1 MISKETFIKNVL
13 AIQQRFPTYREGGVG
28 SDGTCDCI
36 GLIMGAMYEAG
47 HKKYDMHSTNYFA
60 RYQMQNLYAISR
72 PEHLFTGMIV
82 YKATE
87 DTSDLNAR
95 YQPGGRYYTGD
106 MLDYYHVGVV
116 LSANPLTIIHCT
128 SGGGVDGITTDHS
141 MGKWAFGGMLK
152 DINYGSADEP
162 ASEEETM
169 VPYKAKVT
177 APSGST
183 VNMRVRPN
191 PDAARLAK
199 VPIGDIVEVQT
210 EADGWARIDW
220 NGTIG
225 YMMSQYLLKVAFKPG
240 STESVENELMNDLVV
255 VRIPRSAAEALMRA
269 FTEVL

>member
-13 AIQQRFPTYREGGVG
+13 AIQQRYPTYREGGLG
-28 SDGTCDCI
+28 ADGTCDCI

-47 HKKYDMHSTNYFA
+47 VKKYDMHSSNYFA
-60 RYQMQNLYAISR
+60 RYQMQNLYAVSR
-72 PEHLFTGMIV
+72 PEHLFSGMIV

-106 MLDYYHVGVV
+106 ILDYYHVGVV

-183 VNMRVRPN
+183 VNMRVSPN
-191 PDAARLAK
+191 PDAARMAK
-199 VPIGDIVEVQT
+199 VPIGNIVEVQT
-210 EADGWARIDW
+210 EADGWARIAY
-220 NGTIG
+220 GYQVG
-225 YMMSQYLLKVAFKPG
+225 YMMSQYLLKVDFEPG
-240 STESVENELMNDLVV
+240 STESVVNALMDDLVTV
-255 VRIPRSAAEALMRA
+255 SIPRVAAEALLKA
-269 FTEVL
+269 FMEVL

>member
-1 MISKETFIKNVL
+1 MVTKQAFISNVL
-13 AIQQRFPTYREGGVG
+13 NIQQRFPTYREGGVG
-28 SDGTCDCI
+28 ADGTCDCI

-60 RYQMQNLYAISR
+60 RYQMQELYAVSR
-72 PEHLFTGMIV
+72 PEHLFSGMIV

-87 DTSDLNAR
+87 DIGNLNAR

-116 LSANPLTIIHCT
+116 LSASPLSIIHCT
-128 SGGGVDGITTDHS
+128 SGGGVDGITIDHS
-141 MGKWAFGGMLK
+141 MGKWAFGGRLK
-152 DINYGSADEP
+152 NVNYESGEP
-162 ASEEETM
+162 AVEEETM
-169 VPYKAKVT
+169 DPYKAKVT

-183 VNMRVRPN
+183 VNMRVSPS

-199 VPIGDIVEVQT
+199 VPIGSTVEVQT

-220 NGTIG
+220 DGTIG
-225 YMMSQYLLKVAFKPG
+225 YMMSQYLLKVDFEPG
-240 STESVENELMNDLVV
+240 STESTENALLNDLVTV
-255 VRIPRSAAEALMRA
+255 SIPRFAAEALMKA